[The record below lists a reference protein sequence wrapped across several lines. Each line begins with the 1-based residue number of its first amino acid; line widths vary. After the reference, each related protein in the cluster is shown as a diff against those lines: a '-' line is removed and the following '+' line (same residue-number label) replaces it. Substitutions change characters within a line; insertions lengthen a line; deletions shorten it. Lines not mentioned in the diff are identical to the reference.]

1 MSKLA
6 NIAISGALAIGLLV
20 ANGPVCAQD
29 DSAPA
34 QVSSQGGSSAPPP
47 GISGQGRE
55 DDRTLEI
62 APQPGLQQPRPAVQ
76 EVPDERQ
83 FRQNDTSSVEPNFQP
98 RSNGGDSSRPPHRPL
113 LGITAKY
120 TTMCYKGSEEHGLEV
135 LTVDP
140 NSPAQKAGLRPPTDA
155 TGTGAAA
162 ATIAGMVPIF
172 GTLTQHLLEKNGDLG
187 EGGDLI
193 VAIDDRRVRSQED
206 LDYAMSQLKPGDT
219 MYLTVIRPLPG
230 GNHQT
235 EKIAVT
241 LGDSGVPVA
250 SNSDPYGSQAGTESY
265 TH

>member
-1 MSKLA
+1 M
-6 NIAISGALAIGLLV
+6 SGALAIGLVV
-20 ANGPVCAQD
+20 ASGHVFAQD
-29 DSAPA
+29 NSAPA
-34 QVSSQGGSSAPPP
+34 LSQGGSSAPPP
-47 GISGQGRE
+47 AISGQGRD

-62 APQPGLQQPRPAVQ
+62 APQPGLQPRPAVQ
-76 EVPDERQ
+76 EVPDARQ
-83 FRQNDTSSVEPNFQP
+83 FRQNDTSSIEPNFQS
-98 RSNGGDSSRPPHRPL
+98 RSRGDSMRAPHRPL

-120 TTMCYKGSEEHGLEV
+120 TTMCYKGGEEHGLEV
-135 LTVDP
+135 LSVDP
-140 NSPAQKAGLRPPTDA
+140 NSPAEKAGLRPPTDA

-172 GTLTQHLLEKNGDLG
+172 GKLTQRYLEKNGDLG
-187 EGGDLI
+187 QGGDLI

-206 LDYAMSQLKPGDT
+206 LDYAMGQLKPGDT

-250 SNSDPYGSQAGTESY
+250 SNSEPYGPNGSGTESY

>member
-1 MSKLA
+1 MSKLGNMA
-6 NIAISGALAIGLLV
+6 LTGAIAVSLLV
-20 ANGPVCAQD
+20 AGGLGFAQD
-29 DSAPA
+29 DSGPA

-47 GISGQGRE
+47 GISGQGHE

-62 APQPGLQQPRPAVQ
+62 APQPGFRQQKPAVQ
-76 EVPDERQ
+76 EVPDERE

-98 RSNGGDSSRPPHRPL
+98 HSNRSDSLRAPHRPL

-120 TTMCYKGSEEHGLEV
+120 TTMCYSGQELHGLEV
-135 LTVDP
+135 LSVDP

-155 TGTGAAA
+155 NGTGAAA

-172 GTLTQHLLEKNGDLG
+172 GKLTQHLLEKNGDLG
-187 EGGDLI
+187 QGGDLI
-193 VAIDDRRVRSQED
+193 VAVDDRRVSSQED

-230 GNHQT
+230 GKHQT
-235 EKIAVT
+235 EKISVT

-250 SNSDPYGSQAGTESY
+250 SNSDPSGTGGESY